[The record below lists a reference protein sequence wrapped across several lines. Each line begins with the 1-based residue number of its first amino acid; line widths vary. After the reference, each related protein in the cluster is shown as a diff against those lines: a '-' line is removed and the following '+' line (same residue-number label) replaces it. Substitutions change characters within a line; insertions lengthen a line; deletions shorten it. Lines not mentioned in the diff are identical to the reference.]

1 MKKRFTDEQIIGILR
16 EAEVGAMSIKALCK
30 KHNLTEQ
37 TFFRWRNKFGG
48 LDVPD
53 ARRLKDLESEN
64 ARLKRLVAEQMLVID
79 GMKEIGPKKMMT
91 PSERR
96 DTVQVLV
103 RRGLSQRKALRYL
116 GLSRRIASYAPRQAA
131 KDQAVAERLLAASP
145 KVPRFGYRRMA
156 AWLDLGEARVRRLW
170 RQLGLNIPR
179 RRPRRRR
186 SGNDI
191 RLPGAVRPNA
201 VWSYDFVHDQMV
213 DGRALKM
220 LCVIDEYTR
229 ECLAIEVGASLR
241 AQDVILT
248 LSRLMRIYG
257 KPAFVRSDN
266 GAEFTAAKV
275 MRWLRD
281 AAIGPAFIAPGSP
294 WQNGF
299 VESFNGKLRDEL
311 LNREWFRSRAEAKVL
326 IERWRQFYNEQR
338 PHSAHG
344 YKPPATVR
352 RNWSEPDTIYP
363 GLTG

>member
-1 MKKRFTDEQIIGILR
+1 M
-16 EAEVGAMSIKALCK
+16 
-30 KHNLTEQ
+30 
-37 TFFRWRNKFGG
+37 
-48 LDVPD
+48 
-53 ARRLKDLESEN
+53 
-64 ARLKRLVAEQMLVID
+64 
-79 GMKEIGPKKMMT
+79 
-91 PSERR
+91 
-96 DTVQVLV
+96 
-103 RRGLSQRKALRYL
+103 SQRKALAYL
-116 GLSRRIASYAPRQAA
+116 GLSRRIASYAPVQPG
-131 KDQAVAERLLAASP
+131 KDQVLAEQLLAASP

-156 AWLDLGEARVRRLW
+156 AWLGLGEARVRRQW
-170 RQLGLNIPR
+170 RTLGLNIPR

-186 SGNDI
+186 CGSDI

-201 VWSYDFVHDQMV
+201 VWSYDFVHDQLV

-248 LSRLMRIYG
+248 LSRLMRLYG

-311 LNREWFRSRAEAKVL
+311 LNREWFRNRAEAKVL
-326 IERWRQFYNEQR
+326 VERWRQFYNEQR
-338 PHSAHG
+338 PHSSHH
-344 YKPPATVR
+344 YRTPASVR
-352 RNWSEPDTIYP
+352 RNWIESDNIPT
-363 GLTG
+363 GLTA